1 MQTKIRLSNLRFSLQ
16 VHLSTIFLFV
26 VISVCLLIGAISY
39 NYALKLT
46 DTSTNSLLDQVNR
59 VSVAETRAL
68 FLPAESVANLLSSNG
83 NLGTTALKNRMQSIP
98 ALLRGLNRSENITA
112 VFVGNQQGD
121 FMLVRRLPADPNLA
135 ARFNAPEGTAYIVQV
150 LERNKQQVARGYYI
164 YVNAAMQT
172 LRFQPREDYTTYDP
186 RTRPWYQS
194 ATQSDETIST
204 PPYVFFTTQE
214 IGMTVARKGSS
225 ESPEEQ
231 FVIGVDITLGTLG
244 NAMEQNRVTPRT
256 ESILMTTDGL
266 IVAHPDP
273 ASVTRMGED
282 GKLRQTSLSDVGSPV
297 LSLGFER
304 FRNGGK
310 SRLQLTQNGSVWD
323 VSYSSVPIL
332 GDQSLILAL
341 AIPRAEMMGGLT
353 AVMQE
358 GMIWALG
365 LMLASILL
373 VLWVSRMITN
383 PLRALQQQAD
393 DVSRFDFT
401 HQESPTTRISDIQNL
416 SNAIFMMKETI
427 RRFLDISQAVAAEE
441 DFDALMRRLLD
452 EIIGVTKTEAGILYL
467 TDKDGTRLVPHAGR
481 LDANRP
487 LDYPLSDVLLS
498 RKKTL
503 LARSI
508 VDENAEGTPA
518 TATELEMLGLGGI
531 AKAMDAAPKNLI
543 AAPLFNR
550 QKELV
555 GVLLLLETDTT
566 MDQTLIRFT
575 EALSGSAAISLEARQ
590 LIVAQKE
597 LFESFIQM
605 IAGAIDAKSPY
616 TGGHCARVPE
626 LTKMLASAA
635 HSATS
640 GTFADFT
647 LSNEDWEAIHV
658 AAWLHD
664 CGKVTTPEFVVDKA
678 TKLETIYD
686 RIHEI
691 RMRVEVMKREAEI
704 AYLRDVLR
712 DGDAPERK
720 AAFQADLDQLDDDF
734 AFLAKCNQGGEFT
747 TDADIQ
753 RIKEIAAKTWTR
765 TISDRMGVSH
775 EELSRLENREERPVP
790 VEEPLLADRIEH
802 QIKRPASERFDA
814 DNPWG
819 FKMDVP
825 ELLYN
830 RGEIHNLTVRRGTL
844 TEEDRYKINE
854 HIVQTIKM
862 LERLP
867 FPKHLSTVPELAGGH
882 HEKMDG
888 TGYPKRLSKE
898 DMSPVAR
905 MMAIADIFEAL
916 TAVDRPYKKGKT
928 LSEALKIM
936 GFMAKE
942 SHVDPELFN
951 LFLTERIYEAY
962 ANKFLQ
968 PEQIDAVDP
977 DDFRIVTPS

>member
-1 MQTKIRLSNLRFSLQ
+1 MLSKLDLKNLRFSLQ

-26 VISVCLLIGAISY
+26 LISVCSLIGVVSY

-46 DTSTNSLLDQVNR
+46 EASTNSLLDQVNR
-59 VSVAETRAL
+59 VSIAETRAL

-83 NLGTTALKNRMQSIP
+83 NLGATTLKNRMQSIP
-98 ALLRGLNRSENITA
+98 VLLRGLNRSENITA
-112 VFVGNQQGD
+112 VFVGNEQGD
-121 FMLVRRLPADPNLA
+121 FMLVRRMPTDPDLA

-150 LERNKQQVARGYYI
+150 LERNRQQVARGYYI
-164 YVNAAMQT
+164 YVFVTMRRPPRST
-172 LRFQPREDYTTYDP
+172 RFPYTTYDP

-194 ATQSDETIST
+194 AVESDETVST

-214 IGMTVARKGSS
+214 IGVTVARKGSS
-225 ESPEEQ
+225 ESIDEQ

-273 ASVTRMGED
+273 SKVTKMGDD
-282 GKLRQTSLSDVGSPV
+282 GKLKQTILSDLGSPV
-297 LSLGFER
+297 LTLGFER
-304 FRNGGK
+304 FRSGEQ
-310 SRLQLTQNGSVWD
+310 SRLQLTQDGSVWD
-323 VSYSSVPIL
+323 VSHSSVPIL

-353 AVMQE
+353 AVIQE

-365 LMLASILL
+365 LMLVSILL

-383 PLRALQQQAD
+383 PLRVLQKQAN
-393 DVSRFDFT
+393 DVTRFDFT

-416 SNAIFMMKETI
+416 SDAIFMMKETI

-467 TDKDGTRLVPHAGR
+467 TDRDGTRLVPHAGR

-566 MDQTLIRFT
+566 MDRTLIRFT
-575 EALSGSAAISLEARQ
+575 EALSSSAAISLEARQ

-635 HSATS
+635 HSSTS
-640 GTFADFT
+640 GSFAVPK
-647 LSNEDWEAIHV
+647 S
-658 AAWLHD
+658 AAL
-664 CGKVTTPEFVVDKA
+664 
-678 TKLETIYD
+678 
-686 RIHEI
+686 
-691 RMRVEVMKREAEI
+691 
-704 AYLRDVLR
+704 
-712 DGDAPERK
+712 
-720 AAFQADLDQLDDDF
+720 
-734 AFLAKCNQGGEFT
+734 
-747 TDADIQ
+747 
-753 RIKEIAAKTWTR
+753 
-765 TISDRMGVSH
+765 
-775 EELSRLENREERPVP
+775 
-790 VEEPLLADRIEH
+790 
-802 QIKRPASERFDA
+802 PA
-814 DNPWG
+814 
-819 FKMDVP
+819 
-825 ELLYN
+825 
-830 RGEIHNLTVRRGTL
+830 
-844 TEEDRYKINE
+844 
-854 HIVQTIKM
+854 
-862 LERLP
+862 
-867 FPKHLSTVPELAGGH
+867 
-882 HEKMDG
+882 
-888 TGYPKRLSKE
+888 
-898 DMSPVAR
+898 
-905 MMAIADIFEAL
+905 
-916 TAVDRPYKKGKT
+916 
-928 LSEALKIM
+928 
-936 GFMAKE
+936 
-942 SHVDPELFN
+942 
-951 LFLTERIYEAY
+951 
-962 ANKFLQ
+962 
-968 PEQIDAVDP
+968 
-977 DDFRIVTPS
+977 

>member
-1 MQTKIRLSNLRFSLQ
+1 MLSKSEPSRLRFSLQ

-39 NYALKLT
+39 KYAVKLS
-46 DTSTNSLLDQVNR
+46 DTSTDSLVSQVSR
-59 VSVAETRAL
+59 VSTVETRAL
-68 FLPAESVANLLSSNG
+68 FLPAENVANLLASNV
-83 NLGTTALKNRMQSIP
+83 NLGEKMMQRRIRSIP
-98 ALLRGLNRSENITA
+98 ALLQGLNTSKNITS
-112 VFVGNQQGD
+112 VFVGNEEGD
-121 FMLVRRLPADPNLA
+121 FMLARRLPSDPALA
-135 ARFNAPEGTAYIVQV
+135 ERFNAPEGTVYVIQV
-150 LERNKQQVARGYYI
+150 LERNKEQKATGYYI
-164 YVNAAMQT
+164 FADANQDIKSYQ
-172 LRFQPREDYTTYDP
+172 LREDYTTYDP
-186 RTRPWYQS
+186 RARPWYQ
-194 ATQSDETIST
+194 AAETNTGTIST
-204 PPYVFFTTQE
+204 APYVFFTTQE
-214 IGMTVARKGSS
+214 IGMTVAHRGSS
-225 ESPEEQ
+225 GPDDDQ
-231 FVIGVDITLGTLG
+231 FVVGVDITLGTLG
-244 NAMEQNRVTPRT
+244 RAMQQNMVTPGTQSMLLTT
-256 ESILMTTDGL
+256 EGQV
-266 IVAHPDP
+266 VAHPDP
-273 ASVTRMGED
+273 DQVTRMGVD
-282 GKLRQTSLSDVGSPV
+282 GKLRQATLVDFGNPI

-304 FRNGGK
+304 FRNDGTTRQQMTRK
-310 SRLQLTQNGSVWD
+310 DTVWD
-323 VSYSSVPIL
+323 VSYSAVPVV
-332 GDQSLILAL
+332 GDQTLILAL
-341 AIPRAEMMGGLT
+341 AIPRIEMMGDLQ
-353 AVMQE
+353 AVIRD
-358 GMIWALG
+358 GVLWSAG
-365 LMLASILL
+365 LMFASIIL

-383 PLRALQQQAD
+383 PLRALKQQAD
-393 DVSRFDFT
+393 AVSRFDFT
-401 HQESPTTRISDIQNL
+401 AGPSPITRISDIQDL
-416 SNAIFMMKETI
+416 SKAVFMMKETI

-441 DFDALMRRLLD
+441 DFDELMKRLLD
-452 EIIGVTKTEAGILYL
+452 EIIGVTQTEAGILYL

-481 LDANRP
+481 LDNNRP

-508 VDENAEGTPA
+508 VDENAEGAPA
-518 TATELEMLGLGGI
+518 TAVELELLGLSTI
-531 AKAMDAAPKNLI
+531 AKVMDEAPKHMI

-555 GVLLLLETDTT
+555 GVLLLLETDNT

-590 LIVAQKE
+590 MIVAQRE

-626 LTKMLASAA
+626 LTKMLATAA
-635 HSATS
+635 NDSKTGS
-640 GTFADFT
+640 FADFT
-647 LSNEDWEAIHV
+647 LSDEDWEAIHV

-704 AYLRDVLR
+704 AYLQDVLR
-712 DGDAPERK
+712 DGESLERK
-720 AAFQADLDQLDDDF
+720 SQLETDLNALDDDF
-734 AFLAKCNQGGEFT
+734 AFLANCNLGGEFT
-747 TDADIQ
+747 TDDAIIRIQ
-753 RIKEIAAKTWTR
+753 AIGAKTWTR
-765 TISDRMGVSH
+765 TLDDRLGVSH
-775 EELSRLENREERPVP
+775 EEQKRRARRDYVPTP

-802 QIKRPASERFDA
+802 CIERPDSERLDS
-814 DNPWG
+814 DNAWG

-830 RGEIHNLTVRRGTL
+830 RGEIHNLSIRRGTL
-844 TEEDRYKINE
+844 TDEDRYKINE

-862 LERLP
+862 LDRLP
-867 FPKHLSTVPELAGGH
+867 FPKHLSKVPELAGGH

-888 TGYPKRLSKE
+888 TGYPKRLTKE

-936 GFMAKE
+936 CFMAKD
-942 SHVDPELFN
+942 SHVDPELFD
-951 LFLTERIYEAY
+951 LFLTQRIYEIY
-962 ANKFLQ
+962 ANKFLL
-968 PEQIDAVDP
+968 PEQIDTVNPEDY
-977 DDFRIVTPS
+977 RIQKTS

>member
-1 MQTKIRLSNLRFSLQ
+1 
-16 VHLSTIFLFV
+16 
-26 VISVCLLIGAISY
+26 
-39 NYALKLT
+39 
-46 DTSTNSLLDQVNR
+46 
-59 VSVAETRAL
+59 
-68 FLPAESVANLLSSNG
+68 
-83 NLGTTALKNRMQSIP
+83 MQSIP

-304 FRNGGK
+304 FRNGGN

-508 VDENAEGTPA
+508 VDENAEGTRHRTGNAGPGRHCKSDGCG
-518 TATELEMLGLGGI
+518 T
-531 AKAMDAAPKNLI
+531 
-543 AAPLFNR
+543 
-550 QKELV
+550 KEPDRCPPV
-555 GVLLLLETDTT
+555 QPPE
-566 MDQTLIRFT
+566 R
-575 EALSGSAAISLEARQ
+575 
-590 LIVAQKE
+590 
-597 LFESFIQM
+597 
-605 IAGAIDAKSPY
+605 
-616 TGGHCARVPE
+616 TGWGP
-626 LTKMLASAA
+626 
-635 HSATS
+635 
-640 GTFADFT
+640 
-647 LSNEDWEAIHV
+647 V
-658 AAWLHD
+658 AA
-664 CGKVTTPEFVVDKA
+664 GNR
-678 TKLETIYD
+678 YD
-686 RIHEI
+686 
-691 RMRVEVMKREAEI
+691 
-704 AYLRDVLR
+704 
-712 DGDAPERK
+712 DGSN
-720 AAFQADLDQLDDDF
+720 L
-734 AFLAKCNQGGEFT
+734 N
-747 TDADIQ
+747 
-753 RIKEIAAKTWTR
+753 
-765 TISDRMGVSH
+765 
-775 EELSRLENREERPVP
+775 PVY
-790 VEEPLLADRIEH
+790 R
-802 QIKRPASERFDA
+802 
-814 DNPWG
+814 
-819 FKMDVP
+819 
-825 ELLYN
+825 
-830 RGEIHNLTVRRGTL
+830 
-844 TEEDRYKINE
+844 
-854 HIVQTIKM
+854 
-862 LERLP
+862 
-867 FPKHLSTVPELAGGH
+867 
-882 HEKMDG
+882 
-888 TGYPKRLSKE
+888 
-898 DMSPVAR
+898 SPVR
-905 MMAIADIFEAL
+905 FCC
-916 TAVDRPYKKGKT
+916 
-928 LSEALKIM
+928 
-936 GFMAKE
+936 
-942 SHVDPELFN
+942 
-951 LFLTERIYEAY
+951 
-962 ANKFLQ
+962 
-968 PEQIDAVDP
+968 
-977 DDFRIVTPS
+977 DFP

>member
-1 MQTKIRLSNLRFSLQ
+1 MLSKLDLKNLRFSLQ

-26 VISVCLLIGAISY
+26 LISVCSLIGVVSY

-46 DTSTNSLLDQVNR
+46 EASTNSLLDQVNR
-59 VSVAETRAL
+59 VSIAETRAL

-83 NLGTTALKNRMQSIP
+83 NLGATTLKNRMQSIP
-98 ALLRGLNRSENITA
+98 VLLRGLNRSENITA
-112 VFVGNQQGD
+112 VFVGNEQGD
-121 FMLVRRLPADPNLA
+121 FMLVRRMPTDPDLA
-135 ARFNAPEGTAYIVQV
+135 ARFNAPEGPAYIVQV
-150 LERNKQQVARGYYI
+150 LERNRQQVARGYYI
-164 YVNAAMQT
+164 YVNAALKT
-172 LRFQPREDYTTYDP
+172 VRFQPREDYTTYDP

-194 ATQSDETIST
+194 AVESDETVST

-214 IGMTVARKGSS
+214 IGVTVARKGSS
-225 ESPEEQ
+225 ESIDEQ

-273 ASVTRMGED
+273 SKVTKMGDD
-282 GKLRQTSLSDVGSPV
+282 GKLKQTILSDLGSPV
-297 LSLGFER
+297 LTLGFER
-304 FRNGGK
+304 FRSGEQ
-310 SRLQLTQNGSVWD
+310 SRLQLTQDGSVWD
-323 VSYSSVPIL
+323 VSHSSVPIL

-353 AVMQE
+353 AVIQE

-365 LMLASILL
+365 LMLVSILL

-383 PLRALQQQAD
+383 PLRVLQKQAN
-393 DVSRFDFT
+393 DVTRFDFT

-416 SNAIFMMKETI
+416 SDAIFMMKETI

-467 TDKDGTRLVPHAGR
+467 TDRDGTRLVPHAGR
-481 LDANRP
+481 LDRNRP
-487 LDYPLSDVLLS
+487 LDYPLPDVLLS
-498 RKKTL
+498 RKETL

-508 VDENAEGTPA
+508 VDENAEGAPA
-518 TATELEMLGLGGI
+518 TATELEMLGLGNI
-531 AKAMDAAPKNLI
+531 AKAMDDAPKNLI
-543 AAPLFNR
+543 AAPLYNR

-635 HSATS
+635 HSSTS
-640 GTFADFT
+640 GSFADFT

-712 DGDAPERK
+712 DGDTPTRK
-720 AAFQADLDQLDDDF
+720 AALQADLDQLDDDF
-734 AFLAKCNQGGEFT
+734 VFLAKCNQGGEFT
-747 TDADIQ
+747 TDADVQ

-775 EELSRLENREERPVP
+775 EELNRFQGREELPVP
-790 VEEPLLADRIEH
+790 AEEPLLADRIEH
-802 QIKRPASERFDA
+802 QIKRPVTEQFDA

-819 FKMDVP
+819 FKMQVP

-830 RGEIHNLTVRRGTL
+830 RGEIHNLTIRRGTL
-844 TEEDRYKINE
+844 TDEDRYKINE

-862 LERLP
+862 LDRLP
-867 FPKHLSTVPELAGGH
+867 FPKHLRNVPELAGGH

-888 TGYPKRLSKE
+888 TGYPKRLTKE
-898 DMSPVAR
+898 EMSPVAR
-905 MMAIADIFEAL
+905 MMVIADIFEAL

-936 GFMAKE
+936 KFMAQD
-942 SHVDPELFN
+942 SHLDPELFN
-951 LFLTERIYEAY
+951 LFLAERIYEAY
-962 ANKFLQ
+962 AKKFLQ

-977 DDFRIVTPS
+977 GDFRIQIAS

>member
-304 FRNGGK
+304 FRNGGN

-734 AFLAKCNQGGEFT
+734 AFLAKCNQGVNL
-747 TDADIQ
+747 Q
-753 RIKEIAAKTWTR
+753 Q
-765 TISDRMGVSH
+765 M
-775 EELSRLENREERPVP
+775 
-790 VEEPLLADRIEH
+790 
-802 QIKRPASERFDA
+802 QI
-814 DNPWG
+814 
-819 FKMDVP
+819 
-825 ELLYN
+825 
-830 RGEIHNLTVRRGTL
+830 
-844 TEEDRYKINE
+844 
-854 HIVQTIKM
+854 
-862 LERLP
+862 
-867 FPKHLSTVPELAGGH
+867 
-882 HEKMDG
+882 
-888 TGYPKRLSKE
+888 
-898 DMSPVAR
+898 
-905 MMAIADIFEAL
+905 
-916 TAVDRPYKKGKT
+916 
-928 LSEALKIM
+928 
-936 GFMAKE
+936 
-942 SHVDPELFN
+942 FN
-951 LFLTERIYEAY
+951 A
-962 ANKFLQ
+962 
-968 PEQIDAVDP
+968 
-977 DDFRIVTPS
+977 